1 MRSLSVSVSLSS
13 YCPTFF
19 TTGPPSRADTRRHA
33 HLDVPENPYMH
44 EDRSKEAAESRRG
57 FTYLMGAGTGIVA
70 AASVSGFCP
79 QLCGA

>member
-1 MRSLSVSVSLSS
+1 
-13 YCPTFF
+13 
-19 TTGPPSRADTRRHA
+19 
-33 HLDVPENPYMH
+33 MH